1 MNFKNIYF
9 LLTLAVLFWSG
20 NFVVARFVNE
30 EIHPMTLSLLR
41 WFGVLMILLPYIYLN
56 RFKILQIIKDNFL
69 SMWLFSLLGVTGFNT
84 FVYYGL
90 QSTTATNALLI
101 NSSTPIL
108 IILINQFFGSKIT
121 KPQLLGVVLST
132 IGVIFL
138 IIKGDIQNIIDL
150 EFNSGDFWILLSSL
164 DWALYSVFLKYK
176 SENIKPF
183 EFLSVITI
191 LGFIALVFSYYLLG
205 FSFALESFNFSE
217 TIYLTVIYIAIFS
230 SILSF
235 YFYNRAILEIGANK
249 TGQFAHL
256 MPIFGAILAYFFL
269 NEKIFLYHL
278 VGVVLI
284 AVGIYLSSFYK
295 KD

>member
-1 MNFKNIYF
+1 
-9 LLTLAVLFWSG
+9 
-20 NFVVARFVNE
+20 
-30 EIHPMTLSLLR
+30 
-41 WFGVLMILLPYIYLN
+41 
-56 RFKILQIIKDNFL
+56 
-69 SMWLFSLLGVTGFNT
+69 MWLFSLLGVTGFNT